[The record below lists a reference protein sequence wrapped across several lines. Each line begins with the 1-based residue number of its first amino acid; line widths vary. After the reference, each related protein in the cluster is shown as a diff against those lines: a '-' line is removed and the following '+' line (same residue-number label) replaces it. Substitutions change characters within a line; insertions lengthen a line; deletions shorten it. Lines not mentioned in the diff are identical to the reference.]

1 MYQGNMSGTEEE
13 WRTIPGMNYEASDFG
28 NVRRDGHALKPLKL
42 PHGYLQFAP
51 CKNSKSW
58 RMYIHRAVALTFIGP
73 CPDGHEVNHRNG
85 CKSDNRPENLEYV
98 TRSQNMHHAHDT
110 GIIPKRPSRA
120 KPRVLK
126 GLARG
131 DRHWTKTQPERVR
144 RGEDCHASRLT
155 NDIVLAIR
163 ADAAAGMR
171 NCDIADKYKLNRP
184 RITRIVNREQ
194 WVHI

>member
-1 MYQGNMSGTEEE
+1 MSDAEEQ
-13 WRTIPGMNYEASDFG
+13 WVKIPGMIYEASDFG
-28 NVRRDGHALKPLKL
+28 NVRRNGKTLKPLRL

-51 CKNSKSW
+51 CENGKWS
-58 RMYIHRAVALTFIGP
+58 RMYIHRAVALAFIGP
-73 CPDGHEVNHRNG
+73 CPEGHEVNHKNG
-85 CKSDNRPENLEYV
+85 CKSDNRPDNLEYV
-98 TRSQNMHHAHDT
+98 TRSQNMRHAHDT

-120 KPRVLK
+120 KPRILK

-144 RGEDCHASRLT
+144 RGESCHASKLT
-155 NDIVLAIR
+155 DAIVLAIR
-163 ADAAAGMR
+163 ADAASGMR
-171 NCDIADKYKLNRP
+171 NCDIADKYNLGRP